1 MHDLIG
7 RRLPIPL
14 LVGAVLIGVLAILP
28 VGKAM
33 AFFDSM
39 KVNLFSDMKG
49 VVTLNGEPV
58 AGAVVKRLAD
68 PGNKKYRD
76 EKITDAQGRFS
87 FPRMEMHTVW
97 KLLPAAVV
105 ISQKVTIEYEEQ
117 EYLAWAMEAYNGR
130 YQGELNNIRI
140 LGTGDEVDIDLV
152 CELTGEESRK
162 KGAGVRVI
170 EGMCVWQDATIIRK
184 DS

>member
-1 MHDLIG
+1 VHDLIG

-58 AGAVVKRLAD
+58 AGAVVKRLAK
-68 PGNKKYRD
+68 PEKSYWD
-76 EKITDAQGRFS
+76 ETITDAQGNFS
-87 FPRMEMHTVW
+87 FDVMKMHTLW
-97 KLLPAAVV
+97 KLLPGQVT
-105 ISQKVTIEYEEQ
+105 ILQKVTIEYQGQ
-117 EYLAWAMEAYNGR
+117 EYLAWKMGGANGR
-130 YQGELNNIRI
+130 YKGELNEIDV
-140 LGTGDEVDIDLV
+140 LGSGGEIDIDLI
-152 CELTGEESRK
+152 CELTAKETAKSAAGIQIVRGICTWKDAEIIKEE
-162 KGAGVRVI
+162 
-170 EGMCVWQDATIIRK
+170 D
-184 DS
+184 